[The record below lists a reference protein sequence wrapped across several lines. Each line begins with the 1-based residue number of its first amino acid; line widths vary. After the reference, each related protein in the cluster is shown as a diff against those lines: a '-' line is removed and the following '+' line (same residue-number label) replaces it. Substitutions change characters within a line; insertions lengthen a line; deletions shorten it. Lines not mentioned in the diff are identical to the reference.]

1 MFLHLWLKA
10 FSTFRINSGSI
21 SITRKIFGSG
31 KTIPSDEKMN
41 DIIKIVKSIENSSLL
56 IIDVSETI
64 KNRAKEKGGFLGML
78 LDTLGASFLG
88 NMFVWKVALRASEET
103 IRASQEF

>member
-1 MFLHLWLKA
+1 MVSALQALIKKHLWLKT

-31 KTIPSDEKMN
+31 KTILSDEKMN

-56 IIDVSETI
+56 IIDVSEKI
-64 KNRAKEKGGFLGML
+64 KNRAKEKRRI
-78 LDTLGASFLG
+78 SWH
-88 NMFVWKVALRASEET
+88 V
-103 IRASQEF
+103 IRHIRRQFFKKYVRLKSCIKS

>member
-1 MFLHLWLKA
+1 MLVKQLK
-10 FSTFRINSGSI
+10 REQ
-21 SITRKIFGSG
+21 RK
-31 KTIPSDEKMN
+31 
-41 DIIKIVKSIENSSLL
+41 
-56 IIDVSETI
+56 
-64 KNRAKEKGGFLGML
+64 KGGFLGML